1 MAELADATVLG
12 AVFVRSAGSSPVIR
26 SNRQY
31 SRCIE
36 QVKKGLSGNRQS

>member
-26 SNRQY
+26 RK
-31 SRCIE
+31 RCRNHGKVISAPFI
-36 QVKKGLSGNRQS
+36 VF